1 MSKYKIESVS
11 LVGKKSRRQAG
22 PPTQY
27 PLAEV
32 AVGESFLVP
41 ADGELSAQK
50 RRLRN
55 VFYYQRNQGKL
66 PEGAQFSFIEVPED
80 APAGQHTGIRVGRVK

>member
-1 MSKYKIESVS
+1 MSKFKIEKVS

-22 PPTQY
+22 PPIQY

-32 AVGESFLVP
+32 KVGESFVVP
-41 ADGELSAQK
+41 KNGSLSAQK

-66 PEGAQFSFIEVPED
+66 PKNAQFSFIEEPEG
-80 APAGQHTGIRVGRVK
+80 APDGKHTGVRVGRVK